1 MVKET
6 VGCLSDYCKSIAF
19 GLSPLPECKIH
30 SLSHFICPVE
40 YYIFRA
46 ETYLL
51 DKFKNIK

>member
-30 SLSHFICPVE
+30 SLSHFICPVQ